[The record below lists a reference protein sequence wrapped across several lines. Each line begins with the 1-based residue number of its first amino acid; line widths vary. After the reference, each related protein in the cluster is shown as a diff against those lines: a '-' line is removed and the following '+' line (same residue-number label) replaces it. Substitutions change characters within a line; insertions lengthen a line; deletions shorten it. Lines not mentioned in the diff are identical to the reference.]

1 MSRQLLLGL
10 CSDRPQ
16 VRTRTDSSCGEPVA
30 TAKAVSSLI
39 SSLSSHPVQ
48 SQSWHQKEEYE
59 HDTQLD
65 EEQQHQ
71 SAEFLFVDFE
81 EACRPG
87 CAGVP
92 KQERRSE
99 IEQSEDETDDKCAEE
114 KVAEENDLF
123 AFHAALWQ
131 RRLTPIAQGGSVNRP
146 YLYKQIWVIRAHFLY
161 AGTSGNSG
169 GSKPSSSSSST
180 GAP

>member
-1 MSRQLLLGL
+1 M
-10 CSDRPQ
+10 
-16 VRTRTDSSCGEPVA
+16 
-30 TAKAVSSLI
+30 
-39 SSLSSHPVQ
+39 Q

-59 HDTQLD
+59 HDAQLD

-92 KQERRSE
+92 KQERRAE
-99 IEQSEDETDDKCAEE
+99 IEQSEYEADNKRAEE
-114 KVAEENDLF
+114 KVAGENDLF
-123 AFHAALWQ
+123 AFNTALWQ

-146 YLYKQIWVIRAHFLY
+146 YLYKQIWVIRGHFLY

-169 GSKPSSSSSST
+169 GSNPSSSSSST

>member
-1 MSRQLLLGL
+1 M
-10 CSDRPQ
+10 
-16 VRTRTDSSCGEPVA
+16 
-30 TAKAVSSLI
+30 
-39 SSLSSHPVQ
+39 Q
-48 SQSWHQKEEYE
+48 SQSWHQKEKYE
-59 HDTQLD
+59 DDAQLD

-92 KQERRSE
+92 KQSRRSE
-99 IEQSEDETDDKCAEE
+99 IEQREDETDDKCAEE

-146 YLYKQIWVIRAHFLY
+146 YLYKQIWVIRGHFLY
-161 AGTSGNSG
+161 AGTSGKLPRNFVAFQLSNCG
-169 GSKPSSSSSST
+169 FNLNRDFVYELTSLLAIYFT
-180 GAP
+180 IVE

>member
-1 MSRQLLLGL
+1 M
-10 CSDRPQ
+10 
-16 VRTRTDSSCGEPVA
+16 
-30 TAKAVSSLI
+30 
-39 SSLSSHPVQ
+39 Q
-48 SQSWHQKEEYE
+48 SQSWHQKEKYE
-59 HDTQLD
+59 DDAQLD

-99 IEQSEDETDDKCAEE
+99 IEQSEYEADEKCAEE
-114 KVAEENDLF
+114 KVPEENDLF

-146 YLYKQIWVIRAHFLY
+146 YLYKQIWVIRGHFLY